1 MRILSKL
8 SFVVMLL
15 STIAIGLFSSYAMES
30 LTIVS
35 IRIFALSGII
45 CSLLDLQMLRRIK

>member
-1 MRILSKL
+1 MKNLSII

-15 STIAIGLFSSYAMES
+15 STIAIGLFSSYEIES

-45 CSLLDLQMLRRIK
+45 CSLSDTQRVLRV